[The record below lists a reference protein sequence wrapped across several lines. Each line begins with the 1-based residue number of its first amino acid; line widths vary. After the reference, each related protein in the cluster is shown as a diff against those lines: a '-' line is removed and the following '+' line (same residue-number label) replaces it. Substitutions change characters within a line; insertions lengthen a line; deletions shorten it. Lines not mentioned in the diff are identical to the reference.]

1 MLKSWRVFN
10 YIRPY
15 LPIFSLAFL
24 LMSVTAG
31 LEGLLALLIK
41 PIFDVIL
48 RFSPHSLQVEILRV
62 PLSDKRI
69 FLDQINPFPFK
80 EVWLVLGC
88 LIVAATLL
96 KGLAEYFSTYLLNY
110 MGQSVVMDLR
120 NQIYER
126 VLNQSSSFFHTHS
139 TGRLISRITNDIEKI
154 QFASSTALA
163 DALKQ
168 GLTLLA
174 YLCVVFAF
182 FANDWSLALI
192 SFLLVPLVIYP
203 SRFLGRKIHK
213 SSRSSQD
220 KMEEITNIL
229 QETITGHRIVK
240 AFGMENF
247 ELGKFKQAT
256 RRLARIN
263 LSWVRMQAIAS
274 PLMELLGAITLTFML
289 FYAQN
294 RISTQQMTAGSFGVF
309 LYALIKLYEPMRR
322 MSGIY
327 NTFQQAKGASSK
339 VFELMEEPVEVVER
353 SGATPLT
360 RFCSEIEF
368 RNVSFNY
375 NDSRL
380 PVLRHVDLKVRLGEI
395 VALVG
400 SSGSGKT
407 TLVNLIPRF
416 FDPTDGAI
424 LVDGIDLRDF
434 TLRSL
439 RSMVGLVSQDTVL
452 FNDTVRNN
460 ICYGREHISQVE
472 VIAAAKAALA
482 HEFIEQ
488 LPEKYGSIIGERGQ
502 KLSGGQ
508 RQRLAIARAIL
519 KNSPILILDEAT
531 SALDSESEILV
542 QKALSNLIQG
552 RTVFV
557 IAHRLSTIRQADKIV
572 VIDRGRISEIGT
584 HTDLVARGGIYQ
596 RLHDLQFVD
605 IDAAQ
610 VS

>member
-15 LPIFSLAFL
+15 LPVFSVAFV

-31 LEGLLALLIK
+31 LEALLALLIR
-41 PIFDVIL
+41 PIFDNIL
-48 RFSPHSLQVEILRV
+48 HFSPHSLQVEIIRI

-80 EVWLVLGC
+80 ELWLVLGC
-88 LIVAATLL
+88 LIVAGTLL

-120 NQIYER
+120 NHIYER

-139 TGRLISRITNDIEKI
+139 TGRLISRITNDIERI

-168 GLTLLA
+168 GLTFLA
-174 YLCVVFAF
+174 CVYLVFAI
-182 FANDWSLALI
+182 DWGLALT
-192 SFLLVPLVIYP
+192 SFLLAPLVIYP
-203 SRFLGRKIHK
+203 SRFFGRKIHK

-247 ELGKFKQAT
+247 ELGKFRQAT

-263 LSWVRMQAIAS
+263 LSWVRVHAIAS
-274 PLMELLGAITLTFML
+274 PLMELLGAVTLTFML

-294 RISTQQMTAGSFGVF
+294 RISAQQMTAGSFAVF
-309 LYALIKLYEPMRR
+309 MVALIKLYEPVRR

-339 VFELMEEPVEVVER
+339 VFELMEEPVEVIER
-353 SGATPLT
+353 PGAITLP
-360 RFCSEIEF
+360 RFYKEIEF

-375 NDSRL
+375 NESRL
-380 PVLRHVDLKVRLGEI
+380 PVLRNVDLEVRLGEI

-424 LVDGIDLRDF
+424 LLDGIDLRDL

-439 RSMVGLVSQDTVL
+439 RSMVGLVSQETVL

-460 ICYGREHISQVE
+460 ICYGGEHVSQEEVVE
-472 VIAAAKAALA
+472 AAKAALA
-482 HEFIEQ
+482 HEFVEQ
-488 LPEKYGSIIGERGQ
+488 LPDKYLSIIGERGQ

-508 RQRLAIARAIL
+508 RQRIAIARAIL

-572 VIDRGRISEIGT
+572 VIDRGRISEVGT